1 MFDCMQNDETPII
14 VINGG
19 YTAFEEQLDK
29 YGPYALMNN
38 LKDTSFIQRYG
49 KISVSD
55 NMFEFPNIDK
65 MPYRVSIVTN

>member
-1 MFDCMQNDETPII
+1 MQNDETPII

-19 YTAFEEQLDK
+19 YSAFEEQLDK
-29 YGPYALMNN
+29 YGPVQLMNN

-55 NMFEFPNIDK
+55 NMFEFPNINK
-65 MPYRVSIVTN
+65 GPYKTSIVTN

>member
-1 MFDCMQNDETPII
+1 
-14 VINGG
+14 
-19 YTAFEEQLDK
+19 
-29 YGPYALMNN
+29 MNN

>member
-29 YGPYALMNN
+29 YGPFGSTFTISRSRKVNN
-38 LKDTSFIQRYG
+38 RNIFNSFVTAK
-49 KISVSD
+49 KIA
-55 NMFEFPNIDK
+55 N
-65 MPYRVSIVTN
+65 